1 MPRFSRALRS
11 ESGMTI
17 VELMVAAMIC
27 VVGLLATVAVLDQS
41 RKVGDEAEARETIAH
56 QADRELER
64 LIGLSWATL
73 AHPVPGP
80 AGPTGTAPDPASY
93 VVSTTPR
100 TYRFDRKDESRAET
114 LVVLAGGLV
123 ANVATDFTDGQNRLS
138 GKVHRYVTEVNPQT
152 RRVTVAVTADP
163 PADVPPVYLSTL
175 VTDPR
180 P

>member
-1 MPRFSRALRS
+1 MQPFSSSLRS

-27 VVGLLATVAVLDQS
+27 VVGLLSTVAVLDQS
-41 RKVGDEAEARETIAH
+41 RKVGDEAEARETVAH

-64 LIGLSWATL
+64 LLGLSWATL
-73 AHPVPGP
+73 GHTGTGP
-80 AGPTGTAPDPASY
+80 APTGTAPDPGSY
-93 VVSTTPR
+93 VSASTPR
-100 TYRFDRKDESRAET
+100 SFRFDRKNEARAEW
-114 LVVLAGGLV
+114 LVVLPGGV
-123 ANVATDFTDGQNRLS
+123 VENAPTDFTDNQDRLS
-138 GKVHRYVTEVNPQT
+138 GKVHRYVTEVNTQT

-163 PADVPPVYLSTL
+163 PANVPPVYLSTL